1 VKEVVPQEIPLEKV
15 DLWFQDETRVGQ
27 QGSQTRIWARKGTRP
42 RIAKQQQFLS
52 QYIFGAVCPSQKACA
67 GLVFPTVNHHNLEKH
82 LQEIA
87 CHIPEGRHAVVI
99 MDQAGWHVKNQL
111 VIPNNMSILYL
122 PARSPEL
129 NPQENVW
136 QYIKDQWLANRTF
149 DNTQDIL
156 NACCQAWNLFATSK
170 DLIASLTTRKWAQLS

>member
-1 VKEVVPQEIPLEKV
+1 LVKEVVPKEIPLEKV
-15 DLWFQDETRVGQ
+15 DIWFQDETRGGQ

-111 VIPNNMSILYL
+111 VITNNMSILYL

-136 QYIKDQWLANRTF
+136 QYIKDQ
-149 DNTQDIL
+149 
-156 NACCQAWNLFATSK
+156 
-170 DLIASLTTRKWAQLS
+170 